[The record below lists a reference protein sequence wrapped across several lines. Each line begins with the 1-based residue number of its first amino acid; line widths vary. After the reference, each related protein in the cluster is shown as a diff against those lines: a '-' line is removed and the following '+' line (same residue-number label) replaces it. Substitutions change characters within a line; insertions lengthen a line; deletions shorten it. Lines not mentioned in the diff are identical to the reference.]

1 MQPSLAFKKKGL
13 PCIAIASFILIFKSK
28 LQEKKNY
35 INKNEGK
42 IYNYSMLIL
51 SKQKTQYSDESQ
63 FLNQKCH
70 QNKFETNPL

>member
-1 MQPSLAFKKKGL
+1 MQPSLAFQKKGL
-13 PCIAIASFILIFKSK
+13 PCIAIAHSSWSSSLNCRR
-28 LQEKKNY
+28 KKNY

-63 FLNQKCH
+63 FLIQKCH